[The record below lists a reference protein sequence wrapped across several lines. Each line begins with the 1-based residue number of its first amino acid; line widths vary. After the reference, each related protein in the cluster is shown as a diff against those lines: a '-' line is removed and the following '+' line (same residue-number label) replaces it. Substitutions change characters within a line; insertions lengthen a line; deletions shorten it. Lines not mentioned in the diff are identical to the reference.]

1 MVFLTCGCYILLLTF
16 MLITVL
22 TFLKRIYLESCLGLE
37 QKSEIVWTHGQ
48 YVGSVQSNNGYLLIY
63 ALDKPLKRSF
73 AVLHIRN
80 KSHEIVKIEFLPQ
93 LGVAKYIS
101 SKILEPLI
109 PSFIQE

>member
-1 MVFLTCGCYILLLTF
+1 
-16 MLITVL
+16 MLATIII
-22 TFLKRIYLESCLGLE
+22 FLKRIYLESCVGLE
-37 QKSEIVWTHGQ
+37 RKSEIVWTHGQ
-48 YVGSVQSNNGYLLIY
+48 YVGSIRTHNGYLLIY
-63 ALDKPLKRSF
+63 VLDRPLKRSF
-73 AVLHIRN
+73 AVLHIRH